1 MDARTEIGCLMFQ
14 GNVGGKCNAGRQ
26 PLKVK
31 RKPGYRESR
40 EICKYVQIEIRVQSS
55 YSEERGGGGEM
66 GEMSK

>member
-40 EICKYVQIEIRVQSS
+40 EIWNKYVQSEIETRVQSTF
-55 YSEERGGGGEM
+55 SEERGGGG
-66 GEMSK
+66 